1 MPEFEVQIM
10 RVIDDGFPGFV
21 ECVFVDAHNQEHTIV
36 EKAPVVSRR
45 EISASSAFP
54 LFGTGACEVILERA
68 DETGRVLLQVDT
80 ARPHGVES
88 ASGQT
93 RFELLA
99 QQVRPTMSAHCRSEC
114 PTCCCRRRAKTHA
127 PEQ

>member
-1 MPEFEVQIM
+1 MPEFEVKIM

-21 ECVFVDAHNQEHTIV
+21 ECVFVDAHGQEHTIV
-36 EKAPVVSRR
+36 EKTPVVSRR

-54 LFGTGACEVILERA
+54 LFGTVACEVILERT

-80 ARPHGVES
+80 TRPHGIES
-88 ASGQT
+88 VSGQT

-99 QQVRPTMSAHCRSEC
+99 QQVRP
-114 PTCCCRRRAKTHA
+114 
-127 PEQ
+127 